1 MADAKP
7 VGSILPRNC
16 KLFGRQSPKTKT
28 KKAKMMK
35 VPYASVVGSLMYAMV
50 CTRSDIAY
58 VVGLVSQ
65 FKSNLDK
72 QHWVVVMWILRYLRG
87 TSTVR
92 LHFGLG
98 NPMLEGFTDSYM
110 SVDVD
115 TSQSTS
121 GYVMTYIGGVI
132 SWQLRL

>member
-50 CTRSDIAY
+50 CTTVDIGYA
-58 VVGLVSQ
+58 VGVISR
-65 FKSNLDK
+65 FMSNPGK
-72 QHWVVVMWILRYLRG
+72 EHWAEVKWILRYLKA
-87 TSTVR
+87 TSSMC
-92 LHFGLG
+92 L
-98 NPMLEGFTDSYM
+98 
-110 SVDVD
+110 
-115 TSQSTS
+115 
-121 GYVMTYIGGVI
+121 
-132 SWQLRL
+132 